1 MIRPDLVIV
10 LLWMVFLLVWVAT
23 GGSTKPTAEA
33 VSRRHELA
41 HRLPMFVG
49 ALLIFS
55 GHRVRP
61 QQGRLDTRL
70 WPATPLRNWLA
81 IGIVFVGL
89 LIALCAR
96 FALGT
101 NWSGRVTI
109 KQDHALITSGPYAWV
124 RHPIYTGILLMIG
137 GSALAIATLM
147 AFIGFMVF
155 LAGVIIKLRQE
166 EGLMMRQF
174 PGNYPDYRRRVKRLV
189 PFVW

>member
-49 ALLIFS
+49 ALLIFF

-61 QQGRLDTRL
+61 QL
-70 WPATPLRNWLA
+70 
-81 IGIVFVGL
+81 GL

-166 EGLMMRQF
+166 EGLMMRRF
-174 PGNYPDYRRRVKRLV
+174 PGSYPDYRRRVKRLV